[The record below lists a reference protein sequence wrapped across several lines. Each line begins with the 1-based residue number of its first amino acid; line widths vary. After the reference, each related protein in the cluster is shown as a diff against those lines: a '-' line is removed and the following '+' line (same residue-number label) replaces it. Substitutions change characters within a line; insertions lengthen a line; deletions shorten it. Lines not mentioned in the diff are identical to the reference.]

1 MPQILV
7 KLAPKSSY
15 LLSCPLVAR
24 EGDKKSKHTVNII
37 NRFLPESSYCPKELL
52 ASLLGQDVCG
62 VYQHQSRLSVG
73 ENSIIVL
80 VKHLEGGQLEV
91 GGSTAT

>member
-1 MPQILV
+1 M
-7 KLAPKSSY
+7 
-15 LLSCPLVAR
+15 
-24 EGDKKSKHTVNII
+24 
-37 NRFLPESSYCPKELL
+37 FLPESSDCPKELL
-52 ASLLGQDVCG
+52 ARLLGKELGG
-62 VYQHQSRLSVG
+62 VYQELSRLSVG